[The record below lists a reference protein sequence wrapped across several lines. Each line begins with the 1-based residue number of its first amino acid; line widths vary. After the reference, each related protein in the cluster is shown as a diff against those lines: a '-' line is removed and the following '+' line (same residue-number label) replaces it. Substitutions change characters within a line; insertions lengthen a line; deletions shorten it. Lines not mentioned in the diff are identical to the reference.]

1 MSLFLLMRQKK
12 LLNYK
17 ILYSKTSIKYLQG
30 LEQKLAKKIVEAIDK
45 LPSEGDIK
53 RLKGKKVMNVFRL
66 RCGKH
71 RILYEMEE
79 EILKILKIDT
89 RGDAYK

>member
-1 MSLFLLMRQKK
+1 M
-12 LLNYK
+12 NYK

>member
-1 MSLFLLMRQKK
+1 M
-12 LLNYK
+12 K

-30 LEQKLAKKIVEAIDK
+30 LEQKLTKKIVEAIDK

-53 RLKGKKVMNVFRL
+53 RLKGKKAMNVFRL

-71 RILYEMEE
+71 RIIYEMEE

-89 RGDAYK
+89 RGDVYK